1 MSFEQ
6 REISTETFA
15 NYNGNSNSFSNDIL
29 SIALNTARGILY
41 IQRIWH
47 SERDIVQPQ
56 GYGTVRKIWYNWG
69 DMVQLGD
76 MVQSEGSGT
85 TGGIWYS
92 QRDMVQLGGDMVQSE
107 GCGTEGYGQL
117 EGNGTVRGI

>member
-15 NYNGNSNSFSNDIL
+15 NYNGNSNSFPNDIS
-29 SIALNTARGILY
+29 SIVLNIARWILY

-56 GYGTVRKIWYNWG
+56 GYGMVRKIWYNWR
-69 DMVQLGD
+69 DMVHLGD
-76 MVQSEGSGT
+76 MVQP
-85 TGGIWYS
+85 
-92 QRDMVQLGGDMVQSE
+92 E
-107 GCGTEGYGQL
+107 GCGTEG
-117 EGNGTVRGI
+117 